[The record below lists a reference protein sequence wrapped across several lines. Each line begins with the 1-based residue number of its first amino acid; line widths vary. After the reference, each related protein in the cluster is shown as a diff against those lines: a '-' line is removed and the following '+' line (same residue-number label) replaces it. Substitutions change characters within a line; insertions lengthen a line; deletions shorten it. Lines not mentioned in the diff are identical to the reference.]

1 MWPCLPCVL
10 WDWCVGDISVCMTD
24 VPGADTHTMTRAS
37 PLQMPGLS
45 PLPPPPS
52 GGLGTI
58 SGNGSVSVTQQPVG
72 EPLMWNLYK
81 RRNIKFY
88 RQSMHLSQTNLVFI
102 ISSESKL
109 NPILSNFWC
118 IYLYSSFQLVG
129 SGMFGED
136 EIILVC
142 CETDSSEGH
151 LIQI

>member
-1 MWPCLPCVL
+1 MTLPPLCVVRL
-10 WDWCVGDISVCMTD
+10 MCRRYQRVHDGCARCWHSHHD
-24 VPGADTHTMTRAS
+24 PGLPS
-37 PLQMPGLS
+37 PDAGSLS

-58 SGNGSVSVTQQPVG
+58 SGNSSVSVTQQPVG
-72 EPLMWNLYK
+72 RPLMWNLYK
-81 RRNIKFY
+81 RRIIKFY
-88 RQSMHLSQTNLVFI
+88 RQILHLSQTNLVFI